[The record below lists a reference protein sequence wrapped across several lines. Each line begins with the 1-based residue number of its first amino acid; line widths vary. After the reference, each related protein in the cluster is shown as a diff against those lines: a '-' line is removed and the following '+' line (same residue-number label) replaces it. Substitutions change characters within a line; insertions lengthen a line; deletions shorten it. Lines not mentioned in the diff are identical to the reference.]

1 MEWLVLWGAKQLAGF
16 AFGAVLEN
24 LGTVLG
30 DLTKGAGEDFV
41 KDFFKDSLKSGIRRF
56 QKDALAVVMGK
67 AIAQFLYL
75 VQQELE
81 ASGMRKADL
90 QKYNPALQKFIRHKA
105 VKSWLSKAFEPGC
118 QALDGKSLRAV
129 WSEMQLPDLPE
140 EFSWG
145 KIGRVYLNRVEDM
158 IGESQELKEL
168 FATKQ
173 LVDINQTTQQLA
185 GVVPDFDLER
195 YCESLRDIYDRL
207 KLNAVDIT
215 YSQYK
220 VRLWSI
226 FVPQNVREA
235 LPPSR
240 YEFPKRLEQKPENV
254 SPDEWEQYRQ
264 LFLEKPVHPVLE
276 ILRDPDCPYAVILG
290 DPGAGKS
297 SLLQYLALDWAENP
311 TAQIPLLIELR
322 QYVTDENKP
331 KDFLEFFHQGK
342 RKICELNQLQLHEQL
357 ELGNAL
363 VMFDGLDEIF
373 DAHIRDGVITEIIA
387 FTNKYKR
394 ARVIVTS
401 RIIGYNSGRLE
412 NAEFR
417 HFTLEDL
424 NDSQIRDFVQKWHR
438 LALVDETDH
447 ERSEIRK
454 RLQTAIKDS
463 TAIRELAGNPLLLTM
478 MAILNRKQ
486 ELPRK
491 RADLYEESSKVLL
504 HHWDI
509 DYKKMQLTLDDVDL
523 RAKQAMLRRV
533 AFYMQSSQ
541 EGLKGNL
548 IHRDALEAELTAYL
562 RSREIP
568 NPLKVAGKLID
579 QLRQRDF
586 IICHVGNDYFGF
598 VHRTF
603 LEYFCATEFADRFS
617 KRGTEGGL
625 TLEQLQREV
634 FESHWQDKS
643 WHEVLRLI
651 IGNEKID
658 AEFAGA
664 IVSYLIDIQADN
676 DSVSLLL
683 LAADCYAEI
692 SGKTKIP
699 AVSEQLLH
707 KLKTAVEENKKPQPI
722 TQKMI
727 TLWKDSAEVKA
738 WLEERALNHKNSSVR
753 KAIAQGIAAVE
764 LSDLTSLEILVNNLG
779 DLYYWQN
786 RYEEAIAVYLK
797 LNTSTTFFS
806 QSNLLSAYTILKR
819 YDEAIAYGQ
828 QCIEKEPK
836 SHWAYNDLGDAYREA
851 GRYDEAIAACN
862 RAIELAGNSS
872 WVAIFPLQRLGRTYH
887 DRGQYESAIA
897 TYKRAIA
904 IDSKS
909 QFNSSTHSDLGMVHH
924 ALGRYQEAMAAY
936 QQAMVIDATNGRPHN
951 DLGCLYREL
960 EQWEDAIT
968 SFQTAIELN
977 PRYSL
982 PYRNLG
988 ILFLLQGDLDRA
1000 EPNFTTALQINPYH
1014 CNGILSMGLLQAMRG
1029 DLTAARATWEQGL
1042 QLYGEYGQFER
1053 IYRTLY
1059 TVALGQAEPGIANLR
1074 RILKQEKPPS
1084 GLLRPVLEIARLL
1097 QRCPEP
1103 IDRISQVVVMLE
1115 SGIQPRSSS

>member
-118 QALDGKSLRAV
+118 QALDGKSLIAV

-195 YCESLRDIYDRL
+195 YCESLRETYDRL

-240 YEFPKRLEQKPENV
+240 YEFPKGLEQRPENV

-664 IVSYLIDIQADN
+664 IVSYLIDIQTDN

-707 KLKTAVEENKKPQPI
+707 KLKTAVEENKEPQPI
-722 TQKMI
+722 TKKMI
-727 TLWKDSAEVKA
+727 TLWEDSAEVKA

-753 KAIAQGIAAVE
+753 RAIAQGIAAVE
-764 LSDLTSLEILVNNLG
+764 LSDLTSLKISVNNLG

-797 LNTSTTFFS
+797 LNTSTTLFS

-828 QCIEKEPK
+828 QWIEKAPK
-836 SHWAYNDLGDAYREA
+836 NAWAYSALGNAYREA

-862 RAIELAGNSS
+862 RAIELAGNSP
-872 WVAIFPLQRLGRTYH
+872 VAISHLQRLGWTYH
-887 DRGQYESAIA
+887 YRGQYESAIA
-897 TYKRAIA
+897 TYERAIA
-904 IDSKS
+904 LDSKS
-909 QFNSSTHSDLGMVHH
+909 QFNSNTHSGLGMVHH
-924 ALGRYQEAMAAY
+924 DLGRYQEAIAAF

-1000 EPNFTTALQINPYH
+1000 EPNFTTALQINPYYG
-1014 CNGILSMGLLQAMRG
+1014 NGILSMGLLQALRG

-1053 IYRTLY
+1053 LYRTLY

-1084 GLLRPVLEIARLL
+1084 GLLHQVLEIARLL

>member
-235 LPPSR
+235 LPPSM
-240 YEFPKRLEQKPENV
+240 YEFPKRLQQKPENV

-707 KLKTAVEENKKPQPI
+707 KLKTAVEENKEPKPI

-738 WLEERALNHKNSSVR
+738 WLEERVLNHKNSSVR
-753 KAIAQGIAAVE
+753 RAIARGIAAVE
-764 LSDLTSLEILVNNLG
+764 LSDPTSLKILLVENLG
-779 DLYYWQN
+779 DLYYQQN
-786 RYEEAIAVYLK
+786 RYEEAIAIYLK
-797 LNTSTTFFS
+797 LDISTTFS
-806 QSNLLSAYTILKR
+806 SKIGLLNAYTELKR

-828 QCIEKEPK
+828 QWIEKEPK
-836 SHWAYNDLGDAYREA
+836 SEFAYNALGGAYRKA

-862 RAIELAGNSS
+862 RAIELAGNSP
-872 WVAIFPLQRLGRTYH
+872 VAISHLQILGWTYH
-887 DRGQYESAIA
+887 DMGQYESAIA
-897 TYKRAIA
+897 TYERAIA

-909 QFNSSTHSDLGMVHH
+909 QFNSSTHNNLGMVHH
-924 ALGRYQEAMAAY
+924 DLGRYEEAMAAF
-936 QQAMVIDATNGRPHN
+936 QQAIALDSTNKTLHN
-951 DLGCLYREL
+951 NLGCLYRQL
-960 EQWEDAIT
+960 EQWENAIT

-988 ILFLLQGDLDRA
+988 ILFLLQGELDRA
-1000 EPNFTTALQINPYH
+1000 EPNFTTALQIDPYYG
-1014 CNGILSMGLLQAMRG
+1014 NGILSMGLLQAMRG

-1042 QLYGEYGQFER
+1042 QLDGQYGQFER

-1059 TVALGQAEPGIANLR
+1059 IVALGQAELGIANLR

-1084 GLLRPVLEIARLL
+1084 GLLHQVLEIARLL

>member
-1 MEWLVLWGAKQLAGF
+1 ML
-16 AFGAVLEN
+16 
-24 LGTVLG
+24 
-30 DLTKGAGEDFV
+30 
-41 KDFFKDSLKSGIRRF
+41 
-56 QKDALAVVMGK
+56 
-67 AIAQFLYL
+67 
-75 VQQELE
+75 
-81 ASGMRKADL
+81 
-90 QKYNPALQKFIRHKA
+90 
-105 VKSWLSKAFEPGC
+105 
-118 QALDGKSLRAV
+118 
-129 WSEMQLPDLPE
+129 
-140 EFSWG
+140 
-145 KIGRVYLNRVEDM
+145 
-158 IGESQELKEL
+158 
-168 FATKQ
+168 
-173 LVDINQTTQQLA
+173 
-185 GVVPDFDLER
+185 
-195 YCESLRDIYDRL
+195 
-207 KLNAVDIT
+207 
-215 YSQYK
+215 
-220 VRLWSI
+220 
-226 FVPQNVREA
+226 
-235 LPPSR
+235 
-240 YEFPKRLEQKPENV
+240 
-254 SPDEWEQYRQ
+254 
-264 LFLEKPVHPVLE
+264 
-276 ILRDPDCPYAVILG
+276 
-290 DPGAGKS
+290 
-297 SLLQYLALDWAENP
+297 
-311 TAQIPLLIELR
+311 AQIPLLIELR

-412 NAEFR
+412 NADFR

-603 LEYFCATEFADRFS
+603 LEYFCAIEFADRFS

-664 IVSYLIDIQADN
+664 IVSYLIDIQTDN

-699 AVSEQLLH
+699 SVSEQLLH
-707 KLKTAVEENKKPQPI
+707 KLKTAVEENKEPQPI
-722 TQKMI
+722 TQKTI
-727 TLWKDSAEVKA
+727 TLWNDSAEVKA

-753 KAIAQGIAAVE
+753 RAIAWGIAAVE
-764 LSDLTSLEILVNNLG
+764 LSDLTSLKILVNNLG
-779 DLYYWQN
+779 DLYYQQN
-786 RYEEAIAVYLK
+786 RYEEAIAIYLK
-797 LNTSTTFFS
+797 LDISTTLFS
-806 QSNLLSAYTILKR
+806 EFNLLNAYTELKR
-819 YDEAIAYGQ
+819 YDEAIACGQ
-828 QCIEKEPK
+828 QWIEKEPK
-836 SHWAYNDLGDAYREA
+836 NQLAYSALGGAYREA

-862 RAIELAGNSS
+862 RAIELAGNWLVPISH
-872 WVAIFPLQRLGRTYH
+872 LQRLGWTYH
-887 DRGQYESAIA
+887 YRGQYESAIA
-897 TYKRAIA
+897 TYERAIA
-904 IDSKS
+904 LDSKS
-909 QFNSSTHSDLGMVHH
+909 PLNSSIHNNLGMVHH
-924 ALGRYQEAMAAY
+924 DLGRYQEAMAAY

-951 DLGCLYREL
+951 NLGCLYRQL

-977 PRYSL
+977 PRNEAA
-982 PYRNLG
+982 YRNLG

-1000 EPNFTTALQINPYH
+1000 EPNFTTALQINPYYG
-1014 CNGILSMGLLQAMRG
+1014 NGILSMGLLQAMRG

-1084 GLLRPVLEIARLL
+1084 GLLHRVLEIARLL

>member
-1 MEWLVLWGAKQLAGF
+1 MKISPRIF
-16 AFGAVLEN
+16 
-24 LGTVLG
+24 
-30 DLTKGAGEDFV
+30 
-41 KDFFKDSLKSGIRRF
+41 
-56 QKDALAVVMGK
+56 
-67 AIAQFLYL
+67 
-75 VQQELE
+75 
-81 ASGMRKADL
+81 
-90 QKYNPALQKFIRHKA
+90 
-105 VKSWLSKAFEPGC
+105 
-118 QALDGKSLRAV
+118 
-129 WSEMQLPDLPE
+129 WS
-140 EFSWG
+140 
-145 KIGRVYLNRVEDM
+145 
-158 IGESQELKEL
+158 
-168 FATKQ
+168 
-173 LVDINQTTQQLA
+173 
-185 GVVPDFDLER
+185 
-195 YCESLRDIYDRL
+195 
-207 KLNAVDIT
+207 
-215 YSQYK
+215 
-220 VRLWSI
+220 
-226 FVPQNVREA
+226 
-235 LPPSR
+235 
-240 YEFPKRLEQKPENV
+240 
-254 SPDEWEQYRQ
+254 
-264 LFLEKPVHPVLE
+264 
-276 ILRDPDCPYAVILG
+276 
-290 DPGAGKS
+290 
-297 SLLQYLALDWAENP
+297 
-311 TAQIPLLIELR
+311 
-322 QYVTDENKP
+322 
-331 KDFLEFFHQGK
+331 FFHQGK

-568 NPLKVAGKLID
+568 NPLKIAGKLID

-707 KLKTAVEENKKPQPI
+707 KLKTAVEENKEPQPI

-727 TLWKDSAEVKA
+727 TLWNDSAEVKA

-764 LSDLTSLEILVNNLG
+764 LSDLTSLKILLVQNLG

-786 RYEEAIAVYLK
+786 RYEEAIAIYLK
-797 LNTSTTFFS
+797 LDISTTLSS
-806 QSNLLSAYTILKR
+806 QYLLNAYTELKR

-828 QCIEKEPK
+828 QWIEKEPK
-836 SHWAYNDLGDAYREA
+836 SQFAYNALGGAYRKA

-862 RAIELAGNSS
+862 RAIELAGNSL
-872 WVAIFPLQRLGRTYH
+872 VAIFPLQTLGWTYH
-887 DRGQYESAIA
+887 DMGQYESAIA
-897 TYKRAIA
+897 TYERAIA
-904 IDSKS
+904 INSK
-909 QFNSSTHSDLGMVHH
+909 FHLNSNTHNNLGMVHH
-924 ALGRYQEAMAAY
+924 DLGRYEEAIAAF

-951 DLGCLYREL
+951 NLGCLYRQL
-960 EQWEDAIT
+960 EQWENAIT

-977 PRYSL
+977 PRNEAA
-982 PYRNLG
+982 YRNLG
-988 ILFLLQGDLDRA
+988 ILFLLQGELDRA
-1000 EPNFTTALQINPYH
+1000 EPNFTTALQINPYYG
-1014 CNGILSMGLLQAMRG
+1014 NGILSMGLLQAMRG

-1084 GLLRPVLEIARLL
+1084 GLLRQVLEIARLL